1 MERTILHMILHFFVP
16 FAVAKTFWREKW
28 IQPFFIMALT
38 IVVDL
43 DHLLA
48 EPIFDPNRCSIGTH
62 PLHSWTAISFYLAGL
77 LSPHLRIAAS
87 GLLIHMTLDGTDC
100 LWLS

>member
-1 MERTILHMILHFFVP
+1 MERTILHVILHFFVP

-28 IQPFFIMALT
+28 IQPFFIMTLT

-62 PLHSWTAISFYLAGL
+62 PLHSWTAISVYLACL

-87 GLLIHMTLDGTDC
+87 GLLIHMALAGTDC
-100 LWLS
+100 LGLF